1 MAQFEHL
8 EALHHWLNESGVDV
22 SDWGVGGSKTVKQL
36 WDELQLGDC
45 TVQLKPAQRI
55 VNVLQLSIRKGA
67 SILLEVE
74 QEFGSG
80 LRRQRQQP
88 PSEKM
93 KPGESCQEAA
103 ERCLAE
109 ELGVDKTMARFD
121 ASSCRETTSTAESPS
136 YPGLLTQY
144 NFHTIEAAVDGLPEH
159 DFWRENIAYADNGDP
174 IKRHRW
180 GWRPAIPDFPA

>member
-1 MAQFEHL
+1 MTQFETL
-8 EALHHWLNESGVDV
+8 EAVNHWLDQSGIDA
-22 SDWGVGGSKTVKQL
+22 SGWGAGGSKTVAQL
-36 WDELQLGDC
+36 WDELRSGDC
-45 TVQLKPAQRI
+45 AVQLAPARRV
-55 VNVLQLSIRKGA
+55 VNVLQLIIRKEGYV
-67 SILLEVE
+67 LLEVE

-80 LRRQRQQP
+80 RRRQRQGL

-103 ERCLAE
+103 ARCLAE
-109 ELGVDKTMARFD
+109 ELGVEKTMARFD

-159 DFWRENIAYADNGDP
+159 DFWRVNIAYADGGDP

>member
-1 MAQFEHL
+1 MAQFKNL
-8 EALHHWLNESGVDV
+8 QAVHHWLNESGIDV

-36 WDELQLGDC
+36 WDELQSGDC
-45 TVQLKPAQRI
+45 AVHMKPALRI
-55 VNVLQLSIRKGA
+55 VNVLQLSIRKGP

-109 ELGVDKTMARFD
+109 ELGIDSDLAHFQ
-121 ASSCRETTSTAESPS
+121 ASSCQETSSITESPS

-144 NFHTIEAAVDGLPEH
+144 KFHTIEATADGLPED
-159 DFWRENIAYADNGDP
+159 DFWRSNIAFADDGDP

-180 GWRPAIPDFPA
+180 GWRPAASDSP